1 MRRGFTLIE
10 LLIVMGIISILFG
23 TIAINLLNAKHS
35 TDVASIAVTLVSD
48 MKEQQLKA
56 MLGVSG
62 GRSYAD
68 NYGIYFQPS
77 SYILFHGASYSAMDT
92 TNFTVNLDSNATFS
106 NIAFPNSTIIF
117 TELSGTVS
125 GFLNGSN
132 SVTVRSQ
139 GSNDQKTVTV
149 NANGVVTGVN

>member
-1 MRRGFTLIE
+1 
-10 LLIVMGIISILFG
+10 MGIISILFG
-23 TIAINLLNAKHS
+23 TIVVNLLNSKHAA
-35 TDVASIAVTLVSD
+35 DVASIAQTLVSD
-48 MKEQQLKA
+48 LKEQQLKA

-62 GRSYAD
+62 GRTYAD

-77 SYILFHGASYSAMDT
+77 SYTLFHGASYSAMDNA
-92 TNFTVNLDSNATFS
+92 NFIVTLDSNATFS
-106 NIAFPNSTIIF
+106 NIAFPNSIIVF
-117 TELSGTVS
+117 SELSGTVS

-139 GSNDQKTVTV
+139 GSNDQKTITV